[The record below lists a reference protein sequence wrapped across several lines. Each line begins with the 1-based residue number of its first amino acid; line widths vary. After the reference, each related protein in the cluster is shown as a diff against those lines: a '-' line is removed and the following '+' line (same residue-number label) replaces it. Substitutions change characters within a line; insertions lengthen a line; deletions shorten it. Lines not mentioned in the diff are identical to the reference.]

1 MAYYRHLVIHS
12 TRVTNSRVVHKLDNE
27 MSRRITPSKVPN
39 DGSAVAPRYR
49 LGPNDSSNSGN
60 TIEMP
65 SVIHTRR

>member
-1 MAYYRHLVIHS
+1 MKVNQHLEVRLAD
-12 TRVTNSRVVHKLDNE
+12 RV
-27 MSRRITPSKVPN
+27 
-39 DGSAVAPRYR
+39 DGWHYGSSAVAPRYR